1 MLTYGRICGVSPYKK
16 NNINTA
22 LVEINV
28 REYGT
33 GNKKWRIQ

>member
-1 MLTYGRICGVSPYKK
+1 MFVTRYDVVFPHIKK

-33 GNKKWRIQ
+33 GKKKWRIQ